1 MTIFLSMDDL
11 RSEGSGNSVEG
22 SHNSLLYL
30 SPYDSR
36 FITICKKLIE
46 RYSSTFK

>member
-11 RSEGSGNSVEG
+11 RSEGSGNSVKG

-30 SPYDSR
+30 YLLMIHALLL
-36 FITICKKLIE
+36 FVKN
-46 RYSSTFK
+46 